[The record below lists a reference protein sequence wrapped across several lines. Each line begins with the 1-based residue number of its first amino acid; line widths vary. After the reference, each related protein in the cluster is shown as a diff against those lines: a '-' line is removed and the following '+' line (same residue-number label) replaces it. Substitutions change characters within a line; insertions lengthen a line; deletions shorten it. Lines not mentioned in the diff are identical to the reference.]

1 MTQSCVHHSK
11 HANLAACLQ
20 SAASRF
26 FMPTRKSPT
35 SASLASFL
43 LRTGAMPV
51 RHCGSHRA
59 VLPQSPRPTLAL
71 TTLPSPMVCAKVSR
85 QANATD
91 ILSLHK
97 TPMNLGIKTHCE
109 SCGNLVLGIV
119 DSLQQVGGKYLCSAC
134 AGKLKN
140 PNLTLCQ
147 DCGEVV
153 SIHAA
158 SCPKC
163 GAPQTQK
170 AKV

>member
-1 MTQSCVHHSK
+1 MTHKVALCVHPLRHCHTDCKS
-11 HANLAACLQ
+11 APSRLCGQ
-20 SAASRF
+20 SV
-26 FMPTRKSPT
+26 MPARRHP
-35 SASLASFL
+35 ARQ
-43 LRTGAMPV
+43 LRRWWPV
-51 RHCGSHRA
+51 RHRLAPMLASAARTP
-59 VLPQSPRPTLAL
+59 LPTLAL
-71 TTLPSPMVCAKVSR
+71 MTLPSPMVCAKVSR
-85 QANATD
+85 QANTTD